1 MRPLRNFVRLSL
13 LAIAAVAFV
22 SPAATAQ
29 DYPSPSRTIT
39 ILVPTQP
46 GGLAD
51 IVARVFA
58 TGLSQ
63 RTGARVVV
71 EGKTAAG
78 GVLAAESVAKAAP
91 DGYTLYSGYHATNSM
106 FQHFDRKLNF
116 DPEKDFAPISL
127 VVAGKNLLVVN
138 PSTNVKTV
146 AELVALL
153 KSQPGKFSFASAG
166 VGTISHLLGEQF
178 QIATGTQ
185 MNHVPY
191 RGAAPAAQD
200 VVAGHVP
207 VFFDLL
213 GLALENVR
221 GGKMT
226 ALAYLADERAQ
237 QLPNVP
243 TMKELGYEGFVGG
256 AWFGLLAPAA
266 TPDPIVSWLNK
277 EATAIFSAP
286 ENRQV
291 FERQGLTLPLG
302 TQQQFAA
309 FLRAESDR
317 WRDIIRKSG
326 VKLQ

>member
-1 MRPLRNFVRLSL
+1 MRLNKGIALAAICAAFTTPLF
-13 LAIAAVAFV
+13 
-22 SPAATAQ
+22 AQ
-29 DYPSPSRTIT
+29 DYPSPARTIT

-51 IVARVFA
+51 IVARAFA
-58 TGLSQ
+58 AGLTQ
-63 RTGARVVV
+63 RTGAKVVV

-78 GVLAAESVAKAAP
+78 GVLAAETVAKAAP

-127 VVAGKNLLVVN
+127 VVSGKNLLVVH
-138 PSTNVKTV
+138 PSTNVKSV

-153 KSQPGKFSFASAG
+153 KSQPGKFSYASAG

-178 QIATGTQ
+178 QLATGTE

-213 GLALENVR
+213 GLAMENVR
-221 GGKMT
+221 GGRMV
-226 ALAYLADERAQ
+226 ALAYLADERAP
-237 QLPNVP
+237 QLPDVP

-256 AWFGLLAPAA
+256 AWFGLFAPAG
-266 TPDPIVSWLNK
+266 TPRPIVDWLNRQST
-277 EATAIFSAP
+277 EIFSAP

-291 FERQGLTLPLG
+291 FERQGHMLPLG
-302 TQQQFAA
+302 PPDQFAA
-309 FLRAESDR
+309 FLKAESDR

-326 VKLQ
+326 LKLQ